1 MHVYRYLAVCIS
13 LFQFLMSLLA
23 DIHPEMVIYPE
34 NKGHSSDILR
44 ELDKFLNEK
53 LNTYSRVDNMT
64 TRSIKFFV
72 EARSEEKTSTFK
84 VDVDLLISP
93 FWDNTTEMF
102 AFISDFKS
110 RHEENWSSL
119 RTV

>member
-34 NKGHSSDILR
+34 KKGHSSDILR

-53 LNTYSRVDNMT
+53 LNTYSRVDMT
-64 TRSIKFFV
+64 TRSITFFV
-72 EARSEEKTSTFK
+72 EAHSEEKALK

-93 FWDNTTEMF
+93 FWDNTDQMF
-102 AFISDFKS
+102 TFLSDFKS
-110 RHEENWSSL
+110 SHEENWSSL